1 MGTSSLRAVILA
13 AAVALGIFGL
23 AKAFPENA
31 SKTLT
36 ATSSTTPPPGAT
48 HTPSPTPK
56 TLPPTHHKKK
66 PKTRGVTVQVLN
78 GSGTPL
84 LALQTTESITN
95 MDLGFK
101 LLTPG
106 NATRTSLTTI
116 YYKSG
121 FRASA
126 AYLASKVFPDAAL
139 KLTTSSTFTASLT
152 VVLGS
157 DFAATATPTPSAS

>member
-31 SKTLT
+31 SKSLT
-36 ATSSTTPPPGAT
+36 SPSGTTPRT
-48 HTPSPTPK
+48 TPSQSPSSTPK
-56 TLPPTHHKKK
+56 TLPPTRHKRK

-106 NATRTSLTTI
+106 NATRTNVTTI
-116 YYKSG
+116 FYKSG
-121 FRASA
+121 FKASA
-126 AYLASKVFPDAAL
+126 TYLASKVFPDAAL

>member
-1 MGTSSLRAVILA
+1 VGTSSLRAVILA

-23 AKAFPENA
+23 AKAFPENV

-36 ATSSTTPPPGAT
+36 STSGTTPSTTASQS
-48 HTPSPTPK
+48 PSATPK

-106 NATRTSLTTI
+106 NATRINVTTI
-116 YYKSG
+116 YYTSG
-121 FRASA
+121 FKASA
-126 AYLASKVFPDAAL
+126 AYLASKVFPSATL
-139 KLTTSSTFTASLT
+139 KLTTSSTFSASLT
-152 VVLGS
+152 VVLGA
-157 DFAATATPTPSAS
+157 DFAATVTPTPSAS

>member
-1 MGTSSLRAVILA
+1 MGTSSLRAVILV

-31 SKTLT
+31 SKRLT
-36 ATSSTTPPPGAT
+36 ATSPATTTTTPPQTPGQ
-48 HTPSPTPK
+48 TPK
-56 TLPPTHHKKK
+56 TLPPAHHKKK

-95 MDLGFK
+95 MDLGYK

-106 NATRTSLTTI
+106 NATRTDVTTI

-121 FRASA
+121 FKASA

-157 DFAATATPTPSAS
+157 DFAATVTPTPSAT